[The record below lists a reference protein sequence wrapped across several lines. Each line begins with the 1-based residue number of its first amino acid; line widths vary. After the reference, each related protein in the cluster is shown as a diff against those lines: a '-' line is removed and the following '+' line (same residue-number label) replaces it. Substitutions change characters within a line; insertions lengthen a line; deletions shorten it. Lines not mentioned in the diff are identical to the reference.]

1 MTSTNRVSSSGD
13 PAKLKVIQLEHAESL
28 GANAHKGKK
37 LEANQISAK
46 QRVKSLDK
54 DIKGSGHEN
63 TPHLSVVA
71 THGFNKNSENSDH
84 GFNKNSENFYHGF
97 NKNSENSDHDLK
109 DTISE
114 EAVDSYADGT
124 WQIVKSKKS
133 HN

>member
-1 MTSTNRVSSSGD
+1 MRRASVHIGLHILTSTNRVSSSGV
-13 PAKLKVIQLEHAESL
+13 PTKLKVIQLEHAESL
-28 GANAHKGKK
+28 GANAPKGKK

-46 QRVKSLDK
+46 HQAIPLDK

-63 TPHLSVVA
+63 TPRLSVVA
-71 THGFNKNSENSDH
+71 T
-84 GFNKNSENFYHGF
+84 HGF

-109 DTISE
+109 DTISVE
-114 EAVDSYADGT
+114 SYKEAVESYADGT